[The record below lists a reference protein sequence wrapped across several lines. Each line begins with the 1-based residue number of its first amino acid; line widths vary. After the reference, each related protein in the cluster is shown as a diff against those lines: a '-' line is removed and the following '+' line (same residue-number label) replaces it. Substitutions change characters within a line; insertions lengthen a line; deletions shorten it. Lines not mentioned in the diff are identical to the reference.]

1 MTTQLR
7 RPFVALLALVGALAL
22 LMPAFTGSA
31 GAADSSV
38 YIVHGIPGV
47 PVDVY
52 VGGTAPE
59 NQALAD
65 FQPGTVAGPLTI
77 PEGPLAV
84 VVVATGDDP
93 TVPANQV
100 IDQTLDVPGGA
111 NLSVVADLVG
121 GAPVLTAFANDV
133 SAVARGSSRVTVRHA
148 ADAPPVQ
155 VLVDGQVAI
164 SDLASG
170 EQASAVLPAG
180 TYTIEV
186 QLTDGTPLPALAW
199 QRHHPGGKN
208 VIVYAAG
215 SRHRR
220 RLPAR
225 HSSSRSSTCAVTPAT
240 TPTTAATAG
249 PPRASAPHPGLH
261 RLTVPRLG
269 ERPPGVGARRAGRR
283 PSRSADGDEAAH
295 QLVAGD
301 ERRRRRRRP
310 RCRCRRGRRPAS
322 RPAGRAPGRGCGS

>member
-22 LMPAFTGSA
+22 LIPAFTGSA

-38 YIVHGIPGV
+38 YVVHGIPGV

-100 IDQTLDVPGGA
+100 INQTLDVPGGA

-133 SAVARGSSRVTVRHA
+133 SAVPEGSSRVTVRHA

-170 EQASAVLPAG
+170 DQASAVLPAG

-186 QLTDGTPLPALAW
+186 QLTDGTPLPALS
-199 QRHHPGGKN
+199 PGSVTIPAGKN
-208 VIVYAAG
+208 VIVYATG
-215 SRHRR
+215 SATDGDYP
-220 RLPAR
+220 LGLVQQVLDV
-225 HSSSRSSTCAVTPAT
+225 AVTPAT
-240 TPTTAATAG
+240 TPTTAAPAAPAAG
-249 PPRASAPHPGLH
+249 
-261 RLTVPRLG
+261 
-269 ERPPGVGARRAGRR
+269 
-283 PSRSADGDEAAH
+283 
-295 QLVAGD
+295 VATS
-301 ERRRRRRRP
+301 
-310 RCRCRRGRRPAS
+310 PAFT
-322 RPAGRAPGRGCGS
+322 G